1 MLLLR
6 IIKAFYLSNLFY
18 GVCAVLLNIET
29 CFILKLPID
38 LKLNICIFCAV
49 TAYYLY
55 CYLYEDNS
63 SMKNERVAFYVKY
76 RKPLL
81 ALFVINCLI
90 GVFMLLQILI
100 ERHPDYCHIP
110 IIFWL
115 FLIGSIFISIF
126 YTGLHIKLFRKISL
140 RNFGVLK
147 PFFIALVWASLVSFS
162 AALFSSLS
170 DLKPNVFTLFIIFIN
185 NFIFISILD
194 ILFDDKD
201 IESDKENGIYTLNVR
216 MNKRTLMATILYPLI
231 LFQLISQSY
240 LFDTFSIS
248 KEKNLLAFL
257 LMGIFFFLL
266 IKRQSYSSSI
276 QWTDY
281 IWIDILM
288 ILKSIMGISFFIS

>member
-1 MLLLR
+1 MIFLPSTEDLLQGQQSR
-6 IIKAFYLSNLFY
+6 HRENQY
-18 GVCAVLLNIET
+18 
-29 CFILKLPID
+29 
-38 LKLNICIFCAV
+38 
-49 TAYYLY
+49 YYLY

-170 DLKPNVFTLFIIFIN
+170 DLKPNVFTLFMIFIN
-185 NFIFISILD
+185 NFIFI
-194 ILFDDKD
+194 
-201 IESDKENGIYTLNVR
+201 NN
-216 MNKRTLMATILYPLI
+216 
-231 LFQLISQSY
+231 
-240 LFDTFSIS
+240 
-248 KEKNLLAFL
+248 
-257 LMGIFFFLL
+257 
-266 IKRQSYSSSI
+266 
-276 QWTDY
+276 
-281 IWIDILM
+281 
-288 ILKSIMGISFFIS
+288 